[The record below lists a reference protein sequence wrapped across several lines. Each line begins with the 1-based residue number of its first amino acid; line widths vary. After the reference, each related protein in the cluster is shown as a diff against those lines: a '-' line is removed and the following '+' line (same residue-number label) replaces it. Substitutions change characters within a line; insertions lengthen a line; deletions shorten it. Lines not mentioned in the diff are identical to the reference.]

1 MTETAPGQPLP
12 DRVKLEFCQ
21 VEPSPDEA
29 TRPIEIGEKAP
40 ITSSDRLCVVEIQN
54 MEGEAIAT
62 FRVKETSRWL
72 AQNNYRYVTGTNGM
86 YRRVST
92 SGLGSML
99 GSADLEWWWKPIT

>member
-1 MTETAPGQPLP
+1 MAQTTAVDTLP
-12 DRVKLEFCQ
+12 SQIALEFHQ
-21 VEPSPDEA
+21 VEPPPDEDA
-29 TRPIEIGEKAP
+29 RPIEIGDNGS

-72 AQNNYRYVTGTNGM
+72 AQNNYRYIAGTNGL

-92 SGLGSML
+92 SLLGSML
-99 GSADLEWWWKPIT
+99 DSADLEWWWRPIT